1 MLSSAGWWRRKKEE
15 LTTES
20 PEERPERQVGEK
32 RASWNRGR
40 KRAKRGRY
48 QLRPVQLGGC

>member
-20 PEERPERQVGEK
+20 QEERPERQVGEK

-48 QLRPVQLGGC
+48 QLRPVQLGG